1 MDENLFLH
9 MLHNKGQVKE
19 KEMLMWGLRL
29 TKDHDEST
37 PLATGENGNNAFK
50 KDKPFHFSNT
60 HKKSKAKKSYY
71 YDALK
76 PDINDAMHLYN
87 E

>member
-1 MDENLFLH
+1 M
-9 MLHNKGQVKE
+9 
-19 KEMLMWGLRL
+19 
-29 TKDHDEST
+29 KDHDEST
-37 PLATGENGNNAFK
+37 PLATGENGNNDFK
-50 KDKPFHFSNT
+50 KDKPFHFANT

-76 PDINDAMHLYN
+76 PEINDAMHLNN